1 MSISDIFQKFSYYLT
16 FPFVRHA
23 IIVGIL
29 IAFCSALLGVTLVL
43 KRYSFIGDGLSHV
56 AFGSMAIATV
66 IKLTNIYY
74 LVMPITIVAAVL
86 MLCASNNAKVKGD
99 AVIAI
104 LSSGALAFGYL
115 VMNVFGAS
123 ANVSGDVCT
132 TLFGSISI
140 LTLSSGKVWF
150 CLVVCLL
157 VSVVYFLMYN
167 RIFAVTFDENFMA
180 AMGVN
185 VKLYNLVY
193 AIITAVIIVLA
204 MDLVGSLLITAL
216 LVIPSLTA
224 MRVMKSFKAVVIYS
238 ALISVVGAFV
248 GMFIAIVSPTFP
260 VGSTIVMVDLIIFI
274 VHCIIKRFIKN

>member
-1 MSISDIFQKFSYYLT
+1 MSISEIFQKFSYYLT
-16 FPFVRHA
+16 FPFVRYA

-150 CLVVCLL
+150 
-157 VSVVYFLMYN
+157 
-167 RIFAVTFDENFMA
+167 
-180 AMGVN
+180 
-185 VKLYNLVY
+185 
-193 AIITAVIIVLA
+193 
-204 MDLVGSLLITAL
+204 
-216 LVIPSLTA
+216 
-224 MRVMKSFKAVVIYS
+224 
-238 ALISVVGAFV
+238 
-248 GMFIAIVSPTFP
+248 
-260 VGSTIVMVDLIIFI
+260 
-274 VHCIIKRFIKN
+274 